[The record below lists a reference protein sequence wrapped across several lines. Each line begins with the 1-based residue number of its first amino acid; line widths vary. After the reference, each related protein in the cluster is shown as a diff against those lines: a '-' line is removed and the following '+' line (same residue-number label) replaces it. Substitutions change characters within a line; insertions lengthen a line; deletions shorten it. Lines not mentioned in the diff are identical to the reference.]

1 MLVFTEHITP
11 RVSYTLNHI
20 LKNQFGLEF
29 SVSADFES
37 FNLAK
42 TPKIN
47 YSDRHCNAAFQ
58 IIPEGLLFEDGLRIG
73 KPEIYNA
80 EELPVLFQQKDGNL
94 FFDIFSAVFW
104 FISRYEEYQEYIPDN
119 HNRFPASQ
127 SFAYKNK
134 LLTTPIVDVWV
145 QHFKQK
151 LEQKYT
157 DIELKRTKFS
167 ALTTIDVDSPWCY
180 KNKGFLRN
188 AGGMFRDLL
197 KGQINEVF
205 FRVKV
210 LLNIIPDP
218 WYNFDWIAHL
228 HKNTTTNLMFFIHVG
243 EYGTFDKTV
252 KSTSKSFCNFINNV
266 SLNSS
271 IGLHPS
277 YNAAS
282 NKKVFQTELTR
293 LSKLS
298 GMEITANRQHYLVFK
313 VATYY
318 PQLIEMGI
326 NEDYS
331 MGFADMPGFRAGT
344 SNPFYFFDLHK
355 NQETKLLIHPFA
367 VMDRTLNTYQGQSVE
382 DALETLK
389 LIVENVKKV
398 HGTFVSLWHNESLS
412 NTFEWKGWQSVF
424 QEITEYLAFRK

>member
-1 MLVFTEHITP
+1 M
-11 RVSYTLNHI
+11 LNHI

-42 TPKIN
+42 APKIN
-47 YSDRHCNAAFQ
+47 YSERLCKAAVQ
-58 IIPEGLLFEDGLRIG
+58 IIPEGLLFEEGLRIS

-80 EELPVLFQQKDGNL
+80 EEFPVLFQQKDGNL
-94 FFDIFSAVFW
+94 SFDIFSAVFW
-104 FISRYEEYQEYIPDN
+104 FISRYEEYQEYIPDK
-119 HNRFPASQ
+119 HNRFAASQ

-134 LLTTPIVDVWV
+134 LLITPIVDEWV
-145 QHFKQK
+145 LHFKQK
-151 LEQKYT
+151 LEHEFPEL
-157 DIELKRTKFS
+157 ELKCNEFS

-180 KNKGFLRN
+180 KNKGLLRN
-188 AGGMFRDLL
+188 AGGMFRDIL
-197 KGQINEVF
+197 KGQLSEVH

-218 WYNFDWIAHL
+218 WYNFDWITKMH
-228 HKNTTTNLMFFIHVG
+228 HNTTTKLMFFIHVG
-243 EYGTFDKTV
+243 DYGTFDKTV
-252 KSTSKSFCNFINNV
+252 KSTSKSFHTFINSV
-266 SLNSS
+266 SLNSVV
-271 IGLHPS
+271 GLHPS

-282 NKKVFQTELTR
+282 DKQEFQTELNR
-293 LSKLS
+293 LSKLT
-298 GMEITANRQHYLVFK
+298 GKAITASRQHFLVFK
-313 VATYY
+313 VASYY

-382 DALETLK
+382 DALESLK
-389 LIVENVKKV
+389 LIVENVKKIQ
-398 HGTFVSLWHNESLS
+398 GTFVSLWHNESLS
-412 NTFEWKGWQSVF
+412 NKFEWKGWQLVF
-424 QEITEYLAFRK
+424 QEITEYLASHK